1 MQTNQWILLFSDFCR
16 MEIVENPFQVNG
28 ELSQKA
34 DYILSHSTI
43 TRTEIHIED
52 PDAASEQATQEIIVQ
67 ESRQT
72 TEAAVPVADGS
83 AEAVVN
89 KPSGH
94 DTVVSPQAVEV
105 EVKKANAA
113 AAEPQRAEEVKL
125 KKRRSCCSVQ

>member
-1 MQTNQWILLFSDFCR
+1 MVFKLFSDFCR

-52 PDAASEQATQEIIVQ
+52 PDAASDQATQEIIVQ

-72 TEAAVPVADGS
+72 TEAAVPVVDGS
-83 AEAVVN
+83 PAVVVN
-89 KPSGH
+89 KPSSH
-94 DTVVSPQAVEV
+94 DAVVSPQAVEV

-125 KKRRSCCSVQ
+125 KKRRSCCSIQ

>member
-1 MQTNQWILLFSDFCR
+1 

-52 PDAASEQATQEIIVQ
+52 PDAASDHATQETIVQ

-72 TEAAVPVADGS
+72 TEAAAPPVADGS
-83 AEAVVN
+83 PAVIVN

-94 DTVVSPQAVEV
+94 DAVVSPQAVEV
-105 EVKKANAA
+105 EVRKANAA
-113 AAEPQRAEEVKL
+113 AAEPQHAEEVKL

>member
-1 MQTNQWILLFSDFCR
+1 

-83 AEAVVN
+83 AEVVVN
-89 KPSGH
+89 RPSGH

>member
-1 MQTNQWILLFSDFCR
+1 MADVSAGVR

-52 PDAASEQATQEIIVQ
+52 PDTASEHATQEIIVQ

-72 TEAAVPVADGS
+72 TEATVPAVADGS

-94 DTVVSPQAVEV
+94 DDTVVSPQAVEV